1 MAYSEGTVTNIQRR
15 PDYIETLEKGLLDYL
30 FGYDPE
36 SNIWSGILGPKGK
49 AAGYFDLPEYEVA
62 PLTDMQQKL
71 LDYVGG
77 DEFMDRYKPYL
88 DKGEATI
95 DKGIGYFDTAKDLVG
110 SGVGA
115 FDPSTAIEE
124 YMNPYIDQVIDPA
137 MRKLD
142 EQGQQALMGQRA
154 KAASRGAFGGSRA
167 GIQEAETAGRIQ
179 DAKSDTLSKLMASG
193 YDKALGSALSAFSDE
208 KKRALEAGRLTG
220 GLGSAL
226 GTMGGQTADL
236 GRLYGQ
242 MTGAD
247 VGLMSGLGG
256 AHQSYLQSILD
267 TQRKNQM
274 LPLQSALMPAQLG
287 MGFLSGTPS
296 ANLMGTYQNTYLPPA
311 NPFLQ
316 GVGAYTAIQGLNQ
329 QKA

>member
-1 MAYSEGTVTNIQRR
+1 M
-15 PDYIETLEKGLLDYL
+15 
-30 FGYDPE
+30 
-36 SNIWSGILGPKGK
+36 
-49 AAGYFDLPEYEVA
+49 
-62 PLTDMQQKL
+62 
-71 LDYVGG
+71 
-77 DEFMDRYKPYL
+77 
-88 DKGEATI
+88 
-95 DKGIGYFDTAKDLVG
+95 
-110 SGVGA
+110 GA

-247 VGLMSGLGG
+247 VNLMSGLGG
-256 AHQSYLQSILD
+256 AHQAYLQSILD
-267 TQRKNQM
+267 TDRKNMM

>member
-1 MAYSEGTVTNIQRR
+1 MAVSEGTMETIQRR
-15 PDYIETLEKGLLDYL
+15 PEYIETLEKGVLDYL

-36 SNIWSGILGPKGK
+36 SGTYSGILGPLGREK
-49 AAGYFDLPEYEVA
+49 GYFDLPEYEVA
-62 PLTDMQQKL
+62 PYTNIQQNV

-77 DEFMDRYKPYL
+77 EGFQDRYKDYI
-88 DKGEATI
+88 DTGEQAI
-95 DKGIGYFDTAKDLVG
+95 DQGIGYFDTASDLVG
-110 SGVGA
+110 SGVGT
-115 FDPSTAIEE
+115 FDPSAEVQK
-124 YMNPYIDQVIDPA
+124 YMNPYIEQVIDPA

-167 GIQEAETAGRIQ
+167 GIQEAETEGRIQ

-226 GTMGGQTADL
+226 GTMGGNAGDL

-242 MTGAD
+242 LTGTD
-247 VGLMSGLGG
+247 VSLMSGLGG
-256 AHQSYLQSILD
+256 AQQSYDQSLLD
-267 TQRKNQM
+267 TQRRNQM
-274 LPLQSALMPAQLG
+274 LPLQSALMPAQVG
-287 MGFLSGTPS
+287 MGYLSGTPS
-296 ANLMGTYQNTYLPPA
+296 AGLVSQYQNTYLPPA

-316 GVGAYTAIQGLNQ
+316 GIGAYTAIQGLNQ
-329 QKA
+329 QRA

>member
-1 MAYSEGTVTNIQRR
+1 MAVSEGTVETVQRR
-15 PDYIETLEKGLLDYL
+15 PEYIETLEKGILDYL

-36 SNIWSGILGPKGK
+36 SGTYSGILGPLGREK
-49 AAGYFDLPEYEVA
+49 GYFDLPDYQVT
-62 PLTDMQQKL
+62 PYTDIQKTL
-71 LDYVGG
+71 LDYVGSG
-77 DEFMDRYKPYL
+77 DFQDRYKDYI
-88 DKGEATI
+88 DTGEQAI
-95 DKGIGYFDTAKDLVG
+95 DKGIGYFDTASDFVG
-110 SGVGA
+110 SGAGT
-115 FDPSTAIEE
+115 FDPSAEVE
-124 YMNPYIDQVIDPA
+124 KYMNPYIEQVIDPA

-154 KAASRGAFGGSRA
+154 KAVSRGAFGGSRP
-167 GIQEAETAGRIQ
+167 GIQEAETEGRIQ

-208 KKRALEAGRLTG
+208 KKRNLEAGRLTG

-247 VGLMSGLGG
+247 VNLMSGLGG
-256 AHQSYLQSILD
+256 AQQAYEQSLLD
-267 TQRKNQM
+267 AQRKNMM
-274 LPLQSALMPAQLG
+274 LPLQSALMPAQIG
-287 MGFLSGTPS
+287 MGYLSGTPS
-296 ANLMGTYQNTYLPPA
+296 AGLVSQYQDTYLPPA

-316 GVGAYTAIQGLNQ
+316 GIGAYTAIQGLNQ